1 MILAIALFGVLVISA
16 VAVAPR
22 ANAIMAQSSDEGT
35 SAVAVA
41 PRANAIMTNKL
52 FSIMTNSEDDA
63 LGPIV
68 PGLDNDIM
76 TQHGDC
82 TPLPHNIAC

>member
-1 MILAIALFGVLVISA
+1 MILAIALFCVLVISA

-22 ANAIMAQSSDEGT
+22 ANAIM
-35 SAVAVA
+35 
-41 PRANAIMTNKL
+41 
-52 FSIMTNSEDDA
+52 TNSEFNKQSNSDDDA

-82 TPLPHNIAC
+82 TPLPQHIAC